1 MDKKTWQIYIKDRF
15 YLLESFLNEQVKI
28 HNEQR
33 SRLKTFQEKRA
44 SGDYSDEYI
53 EREQAKFEGEKRIQN
68 QLAYEKA
75 LELIDKLIET
85 MQARQDEPVDLAD
98 ANLTNALNI
107 LNLAGSKLDIGEL
120 IKLVDQ
126 FTGNPAALKTLKSV
140 FENQD
145 LSFGVKL
152 VDDRLYEP
160 AFIEQG
166 FKENAFYTFMQAGSL
181 NSFATVIN
189 KIAQKEG
196 LTFPKEGGL
205 IDPEGATERMLA
217 VAGLR

>member
-160 AFIEQG
+160 AFIEQV
-166 FKENAFYTFMQAGSL
+166 FKENAFYTFLQAGSL

-205 IDPEGATERMLA
+205 IDPEGATERMFA
-217 VAGLR
+217 VAGLK

>member
-28 HNEQR
+28 RNEQR
-33 SRLKTFQEKRA
+33 TRLKTLQEKKA
-44 SGDYSDEYI
+44 SSDYSEEYI
-53 EREQAKFEGEKRIQN
+53 EREQAKFETEKRIQN
-68 QLAYEKA
+68 QLAYDKA
-75 LELIDKLIET
+75 LELIGKLTET

-98 ANLTNALNI
+98 ANLTNALSI

-145 LSFGVKL
+145 LAFGVKL

-160 AFIEQG
+160 AFVKLAFE
-166 FKENAFYTFMQAGSL
+166 ENAFYTFLQAGSL
-181 NSFATVIN
+181 NSFASVVN
-189 KIAQKEG
+189 RIAQKEG
-196 LTFPKEGGL
+196 LTFPKEGEL
-205 IDPEGATERMLA
+205 IDPEGATEQMFA
-217 VAGLR
+217 AAGLG

>member
-28 HNEQR
+28 HIEQR
-33 SRLKTFQEKRA
+33 SRLKTLQEKRA

-160 AFIEQG
+160 AFIEQV
-166 FKENAFYTFMQAGSL
+166 FKENAFYAFLQAGSL

-205 IDPEGATERMLA
+205 IDPEGATERMFA
-217 VAGLR
+217 VAGLK